1 MNHTHEK
8 SREEELAAGVLE
20 LVDRFHEPASPDR
33 PRLVESRRIARVAV
47 PAAVETLVLLS
58 LAHRLR
64 ARHHGF
70 DRRHGVGERLR
81 RGMLRAFALRHP

>member
-33 PRLVESRRIARVAV
+33 PRLVESRRIASVAV
-47 PAAVETLVLLS
+47 PAAVETLALLA
-58 LAHRLR
+58 LARRLR
-64 ARHHGF
+64 GRHGS
-70 DRRHGVGERLR
+70 DRRHGAGERVR